1 MKRDAQPTDMNAPAN
16 EWGCPWHAY
25 NGYRHDE
32 HYWAFVRAVNQGLQR
47 EPCHEA

>member
-1 MKRDAQPTDMNAPAN
+1 MDMNAPAN

-32 HYWAFVRAVNQGLQR
+32 HYWAYVGANVAAKLAAKP
-47 EPCHEA
+47 EST